1 VSSAAVSRAV
11 VSRAGVIRTT
21 VIVGAIGL
29 VELLCRSGVISNF
42 TMPPPSAIV
51 HSMIELLAS
60 GRFTADI
67 LITLRNVALAIIAAM
82 TVGVAAATILQ
93 SSPGARRVLDPLF
106 ATYYAIPVYAFY
118 PLLIVIFG
126 LGDLP
131 QIAVG
136 FLLAVMAVLINT
148 LNGLDRVPRVLHKVA
163 RVHHLSPVATALRV
177 RLPFAAPY
185 IFTGF
190 KLCVAYSFVG
200 VSGAEFITSNRGIGY
215 EIAFAY
221 NNFENRVMYPLIVFI
236 LLVVT
241 IVNMSLYAWERRL
254 QARRQ
259 R

>member
-1 VSSAAVSRAV
+1 MTRAGAIRTLVIVAAVA
-11 VSRAGVIRTT
+11 ALE
-21 VIVGAIGL
+21 A
-29 VELLCRSGVISNF
+29 LCRIGVISSF
-42 TMPPPSAIV
+42 TMIPPSAIV
-51 HSMIELLAS
+51 YHTFEILES
-60 GRFTADI
+60 GRFSGDI
-67 LITLRNVALAIIAAM
+67 MVTLANVAVSIVAAM
-82 TVGVAAATILQ
+82 AIGVLAGTVLHGLTAT
-93 SSPGARRVLDPLF
+93 RRVLDPLF

-131 QIAVG
+131 QIVVG
-136 FLLAVMAVLINT
+136 FLLAVMAVIINT
-148 LNGLDRVPRVLHKVA
+148 LNGLDRVPRVLLKAA
-163 RVHHLSPVATALRV
+163 RVHRLGPLATAMKV

-200 VSGAEFITSNRGIGY
+200 VIGAEFITSNRGIGY

-221 NNFENRVMYPLIVFI
+221 NNFDNAVMYPLIFFI
-236 LLVVT
+236 LTVVT
-241 IVNMSLYAWERRL
+241 VVNMSLFAWEKRL

>member
-1 VSSAAVSRAV
+1 MTRV
-11 VSRAGVIRTT
+11 GVIRTG
-21 VIVGAIGL
+21 VIVAAVGVL
-29 VELLCRSGVISNF
+29 EVLCRSGIISTF
-42 TMPPPSAIV
+42 TMIAPSAIV
-51 HSMIELLAS
+51 YSMVELLAS
-60 GRFTADI
+60 GRFTGDI
-67 LITLRNVALAIIAAM
+67 VVTLRNVAVAIVAAM
-82 TVGVAAATILQ
+82 IVGVLAATLLQ
-93 SSPGARRVLDPLF
+93 SMPEVRHLLDPLF

-148 LNGLDRVPRVLHKVA
+148 LNGLDRVPRVLLKTA
-163 RVHHLSPVATALRV
+163 RVHRLDPLATALRV

-200 VSGAEFITSNRGIGY
+200 VIGAEFITSNRGIGY

-221 NNFENRVMYPLIVFI
+221 NNFENRVMYPLIFFI

-241 IVNMSLYAWERRL
+241 IVNMSLYAWEKRL

>member
-1 VSSAAVSRAV
+1 MTRV
-11 VSRAGVIRTT
+11 GVIRTG
-21 VIVGAIGL
+21 VILAGIGVL
-29 VELLCRSGVISNF
+29 EVLCRSGIISNF
-42 TMPPPSAIV
+42 TMIPPSTIV
-51 HSMIELLAS
+51 QATIELLAS
-60 GRFTADI
+60 GKFTGDI
-67 LITLRNVALAIIAAM
+67 AVTLRNVAAAIIAAM
-82 TVGVAAATILQ
+82 AIGVLAATILQ
-93 SSPGARRVLDPLF
+93 SLPAVRRVLDPLF

-118 PLLIVIFG
+118 PLLIVMLG

-148 LNGLDRVPRVLHKVA
+148 LNGLDRMPRVLMKVA
-163 RVHHLSPVATALRV
+163 RVHRLSPLSTALSV

-200 VSGAEFITSNRGIGY
+200 VIGAEFITSNRGIGY

-221 NNFENRVMYPLIVFI
+221 NNFDNRVMFPLIFFI

-241 IVNMSLYAWERRL
+241 TVNMSLYAWERRL
-254 QARRQ
+254 LDRR
-259 R
+259 RR